1 MSVSAERAKNA
12 WLLAFGDVMTLLIT
26 FFIMMI
32 VINKSQVSKVQ
43 VWVDKQV
50 TDSYVLLQSEI
61 QKKNLTVVSARRN
74 ANGILLTINHANA
87 FQSGGFEPS
96 AQLLTE
102 LQVIGQ
108 LLPNIPILK
117 LEQLADSAEVIQQA
131 DTEGYEWL
139 AEVTVAGHTDDDS
152 IDPRSR
158 LRNNWFLSTMR
169 AQAVMQE
176 LYAVSALSANLFSV
190 SGYGQFQPI
199 ASNDTDQGKAQNR
212 RVEVLISARFQER
225 LIHYE
230 DK

>member
-1 MSVSAERAKNA
+1 MSVAEERAKSS

-32 VINKSQVSKVQ
+32 IINKSEVSKVQ

-50 TDSYVLLQSEI
+50 TDSYVLLQDEMDK
-61 QKKNLTVVSARRN
+61 QNLTVVRASRN

-87 FQSGGFEPS
+87 FLSGGFEPS
-96 AQLLTE
+96 EKLSTE
-102 LQVIGQ
+102 LRVIGQ

-117 LEQLADSAEVIQQA
+117 LEQLVDSAEVIQQA
-131 DTEGYEWL
+131 KAEGYEWY
-139 AEVTVAGHTDDDS
+139 ADVTIAGHTDNDA

-169 AQAVMQE
+169 AQAVMQQ
-176 LYAVSALSANLFSV
+176 LYVASALSANLFSV

-199 ASNDTDQGKAQNR
+199 ASNEIKAGKDQNR
-212 RVEVLISARFQER
+212 RVEVLISARFQAR
-225 LIHYE
+225 LVE
-230 DK
+230 